1 MSIYLSRRPRS
12 HFRLSYS
19 SVTRYEGLLKP
30 DLEVALEEHMR
41 VNAARLARDPILKPF
56 YTRLANAAS
65 PRKREIYRESESVKQ
80 DAVKQEAVKQEDG
93 VETTSVDEARKPRAR
108 RHTRAHDEIE
118 QTQP

>member
-1 MSIYLSRRPRS
+1 MSIYLSHRPRS

-65 PRKREIYRESESVKQ
+65 PRKREVYRESESVKQ
-80 DAVKQEAVKQEDG
+80 DAVKQEDG
-93 VETTSVDEARKPRAR
+93 VETTSVDDVRKPRAR